1 LGIAGEPGVGKS
13 RLLSEFRESPP
24 AREVDYVEGRCLSH
38 GSSIPYL
45 PILDLLRRDWRITDG
60 DTSSGIAAKVHRRLE
75 DLGMDPA
82 TTAPYLLW
90 LLGVRNGADRI
101 SHLSPEA
108 LKRRAFDA
116 LRGLL
121 LERSRRGALILAL
134 EDLHWIDKASEEFLG
149 SLMDAVSGAS
159 ILFLATYRPGYRP
172 PWIERSYVT
181 QLALPL
187 LSAHDSTT
195 VVRSFLSKNHVPDQ
209 VVGSIVARADGNPF
223 FLEEL
228 ARALAVDLGL
238 GPP

>member
-1 LGIAGEPGVGKS
+1 MGKS
-13 RLLSEFRESPP
+13 RLLFEFRESPA

-45 PILDLLRRDWRITDG
+45 PILDLLRRDWRITDA
-60 DTSSGIAAKVHRRLE
+60 DTSSSIAAKVRRRLE

-90 LLGVRNGADRI
+90 LLGVRNGTDGI
-101 SHLSPEA
+101 SRLSPEA

-149 SLMDAVSGAS
+149 SLMDAVGGAS

-172 PWIERSYVT
+172 PWIERSDVT

-187 LSAHDSTT
+187 LSAHDSAT
-195 VVRSFLSKNHVPDQ
+195 VVRSLLSEDHVPDQ

-238 GPP
+238 WPP